1 MRSSSPLKVA
11 AQPGRGPRQSNPLST
26 APVQLTAMVAT
37 SLHDDRVQ
45 IVLWA
50 DASGRVCRLQV
61 RSSTGDA
68 KLNELIRDEVIASLG
83 LDTLLAAAEAAGVS
97 GSVRPRRPKKAT
109 RSHQTTDA

>member
-1 MRSSSPLKVA
+1 LKAVAQPSRGQRQANPTTAITARLSPKVA
-11 AQPGRGPRQSNPLST
+11 S
-26 APVQLTAMVAT
+26 
-37 SLHDDRVQ
+37 SLRDDRVQ

-50 DASGRVCRLQV
+50 DASGRVCRLQI

-68 KLNELIRDEVIASLG
+68 KLNDLIRDEVIASLG

-97 GSVRPRRPKKAT
+97 GSVRPRRPKKVA

>member
-1 MRSSSPLKVA
+1 MRSLSPLKAVA
-11 AQPGRGPRQSNPLST
+11 HPARGQRRSDPISAVT
-26 APVQLTAMVAT
+26 AGLTETVISAPQ
-37 SLHDDRVQ
+37 DDRIQ

-50 DASGRVCRLQV
+50 DASGRVCRLQI

-68 KLNELIRDEVIASLG
+68 KLNELVRDEVIASLG

-97 GSVRPRRPKKAT
+97 GSVRPRRPKKAA

>member
-1 MRSSSPLKVA
+1 MRSLPPLKAV
-11 AQPGRGPRQSNPLST
+11 AQPSRGQRRSDPVSAVPAELSEMVISSRQ
-26 APVQLTAMVAT
+26 
-37 SLHDDRVQ
+37 DDRIQ

-50 DASGRVCRLQV
+50 DTSGRVCRLQI

-68 KLNELIRDEVIASLG
+68 KLNELVRDEIIASLG

-97 GSVRPRRPKKAT
+97 GSVRPRRPKKVA